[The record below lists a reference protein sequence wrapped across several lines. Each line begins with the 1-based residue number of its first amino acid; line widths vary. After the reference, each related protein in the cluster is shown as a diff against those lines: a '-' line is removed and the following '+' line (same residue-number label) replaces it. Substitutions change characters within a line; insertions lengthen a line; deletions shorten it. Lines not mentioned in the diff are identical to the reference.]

1 MIHMSYGNM
10 LKKIQRQNQRLI
22 VQIMFSMRRLTRIFL
37 KKNPTVLQLVLQY
50 AYFKKV
56 YSNTIAYARKKV
68 ITIRDI
74 VYR

>member
-1 MIHMSYGNM
+1 MSYGNM

-37 KKNPTVLQLVLQY
+37 KKKPTVMQLFLQY
-50 AYFKKV
+50 AYFEKV

>member
-1 MIHMSYGNM
+1 MSYGNM

-37 KKNPTVLQLVLQY
+37 KKKPTVMQLFLQY

>member
-37 KKNPTVLQLVLQY
+37 KKKPTVMQLFLQY

>member
-1 MIHMSYGNM
+1 MSYGNM

-22 VQIMFSMRRLTRIFL
+22 VQIMFSMRRLTSIFL
-37 KKNPTVLQLVLQY
+37 KKKTPTVLQLFLQY
-50 AYFKKV
+50 GYFKKV

>member
-1 MIHMSYGNM
+1 MSYGNM

-37 KKNPTVLQLVLQY
+37 KKTPTVLQLFLQY

>member
-1 MIHMSYGNM
+1 MSYGNM

-37 KKNPTVLQLVLQY
+37 KKKPTVLQLFLQY

-56 YSNTIAYARKKV
+56 YSNTIAYARRKV

>member
-1 MIHMSYGNM
+1 M
-10 LKKIQRQNQRLI
+10 
-22 VQIMFSMRRLTRIFL
+22 
-37 KKNPTVLQLVLQY
+37 QLFLQY